1 MNVGGISTNYSAA
14 YDAEKVQKVGA
25 TGDFA
30 EKITE
35 AAQAGGTATTVA
47 AHGSDDESGDVAVFR
62 VLYTNSG
69 IKYTVYKTQ
78 DFSPENPIYK
88 VKIWDS
94 EENMTER
101 MIDASKVNP
110 RNSDT
115 FEMEVYAAYLMET
128 GKGSFEDTVNRV
140 STAKS
145 GANSSAVWDYS
156 QKVNWV
162 EAVRN
167 VMQSVYNYG
176 DLKGYMEWKKFLS
189 FLE

>member
-14 YDAEKVQKVGA
+14 YDAEKAQKVGS

-30 EKITE
+30 EKIAG
-35 AAQAGGTATTVA
+35 AAQANGTGATTAV
-47 AHGSDDESGDVAVFR
+47 HGSDEESGDVAVFR

-88 VKIWDS
+88 VKMWDS

-101 MIDASKVNP
+101 LIDASKVNP

-128 GKGSFEDTVNRV
+128 SKGSFEDTVNRV
-140 STAKS
+140 SMAKS

-189 FLE
+189 FLG